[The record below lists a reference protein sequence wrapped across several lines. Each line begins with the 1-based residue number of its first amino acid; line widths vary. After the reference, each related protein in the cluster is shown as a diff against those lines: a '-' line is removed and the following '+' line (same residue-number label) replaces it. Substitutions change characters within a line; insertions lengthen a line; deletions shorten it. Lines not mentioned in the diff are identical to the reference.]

1 MLKVLKFGGSS
12 MADETQFAKV
22 RSIVEADPSRRVVVV
37 SAAGKRFK
45 NDHKITDLLYLC
57 HAHLQYGVSCDGVFD
72 MVRSRY
78 LEIRDALGLSTP
90 LEREFDD
97 LRAKMDK
104 GISADELVSR
114 GEYFAARLMADYRGV
129 DFLDS
134 SLWLKFR
141 LAGTVE
147 QAQSYES
154 LRRAAATPA
163 PAAAA
168 TSPARWRR
176 RRWAPMCTRTGRTC
190 PASSWPTPR
199 S

>member
-114 GEYFAARLMADYRGV
+114 GEYFAARLMADYLGF

-141 LAGTVE
+141 LDGTVD

-154 LRRAAATPA
+154 LRRAA
-163 PAAAA
+163 
-168 TSPARWRR
+168 S
-176 RRWAPMCTRTGRTC
+176 GLYLIHI
-190 PASSWPTPR
+190 
-199 S
+199 